1 MEPQYLLIQQIKANA
16 EVIEQNLRYLYDSQ
30 VPYDQKHVAMSY
42 LYVQA
47 RQMQDLLNS
56 LFSQFHS
63 LERML

>member
-1 MEPQYLLIQQIKANA
+1 MEPQYLLIQQIKVNA
-16 EVIEQNLRYLYDSQ
+16 EAIEQNLRCLYDSQ
-30 VPYDQKHVAMSY
+30 VPYDQKCVAMSY

-47 RQMQDLLNS
+47 RQVQDLLNS